1 MRMSPE
7 GAYSHR
13 QIEQRLVHTHKPHKI
28 DLDQIY
34 PCPCPRKRGKLKPIA
49 LTNAFGCDRCSLL
62 FELENDGYSLLQLGG
77 LDSQRHLWQ
86 WFGKWQAIRES
97 NPTHLLEI
105 VLRAIAAFIFLILIV
120 LWTLNLKSSFIIPL
134 MILLFSFLGLLIWR
148 LVMLRHRN
156 F

>member
-1 MRMSPE
+1 VP
-7 GAYSHR
+7 
-13 QIEQRLVHTHKPHKI
+13 IHKPQKI

-86 WFGKWQAIRES
+86 WVGKWQAIRES
-97 NPTHLLEI
+97 SPTHLLEI
-105 VLRAIAAFIFLILIV
+105 VLRAIAFFIFLVLIV
-120 LWTLNLKSSFIIPL
+120 LWTLNLKSSFIIPVV
-134 MILLFSFLGLLIWR
+134 ILLFSFLGLVIWR

>member
-1 MRMSPE
+1 MP
-7 GAYSHR
+7 
-13 QIEQRLVHTHKPHKI
+13 IHKPQKI

-86 WFGKWQAIRES
+86 WVGKWQAIRES
-97 NPTHLLEI
+97 SQIHLLEI
-105 VLRAIAAFIFLILIV
+105 VLRAIAFFIFLVLIV
-120 LWTLNLKSSFIIPL
+120 LWTLNLKSSFIIPVV
-134 MILLFSFLGLLIWR
+134 ILLFSFLGLVIWR

>member
-1 MRMSPE
+1 
-7 GAYSHR
+7 
-13 QIEQRLVHTHKPHKI
+13 VHIHKPHKI

-34 PCPCPRKRGKLKPIA
+34 PCPCPRKRGKLKPIT

-86 WFGKWQAIRES
+86 WIGKWQAIRES
-97 NPTHLLEI
+97 HPTHLLEI
-105 VLRAIAAFIFLILIV
+105 VLRAIAAFVFLVLIV
-120 LWTLNLKSSFIIPL
+120 LWTLNLKSSFIIPVV
-134 MILLFSFLGLLIWR
+134 ILLFSFLGLLIWR

>member
-1 MRMSPE
+1 MP
-7 GAYSHR
+7 
-13 QIEQRLVHTHKPHKI
+13 IHKPQKI

-86 WFGKWQAIRES
+86 WVGKWQAIRES
-97 NPTHLLEI
+97 SPTHLLEI
-105 VLRAIAAFIFLILIV
+105 VLRAIAFFIFLVLIV
-120 LWTLNLKSSFIIPL
+120 LWTLNLKSSFIIPVV
-134 MILLFSFLGLLIWR
+134 ILLFSFLGLVIWR

>member
-1 MRMSPE
+1 MP
-7 GAYSHR
+7 
-13 QIEQRLVHTHKPHKI
+13 IHKPQKI

-86 WFGKWQAIRES
+86 WLGKWQAIRES
-97 NPTHLLEI
+97 SPTHLLEI
-105 VLRAIAAFIFLILIV
+105 VLRAIAAFVFFLLIV

-134 MILLFSFLGLLIWR
+134 VILLFSFLGLVIWR
-148 LVMLRHRN
+148 LVTLRHRN

>member
-1 MRMSPE
+1 M
-7 GAYSHR
+7 HIHKR
-13 QIEQRLVHTHKPHKI
+13 QKI

-62 FELENDGYSLLQLGG
+62 FELENDGYRLLQLGG

-86 WFGKWQAIRES
+86 WVGKWQAIRES
-97 NPTHLLEI
+97 TPTHLLEI
-105 VLRAIAAFIFLILIV
+105 VLRAIAFFIFLVLIV
-120 LWTLNLKSSFIIPL
+120 LWTLNLKSSFIIPVV
-134 MILLFSFLGLLIWR
+134 ILLFSFLGLLIWR

>member
-1 MRMSPE
+1 
-7 GAYSHR
+7 
-13 QIEQRLVHTHKPHKI
+13 VHIHKPHKI

-34 PCPCPRKRGKLKPIA
+34 PCPCPRKRGKLKPIT

-86 WFGKWQAIRES
+86 WVGKWQAIRES

-105 VLRAIAAFIFLILIV
+105 VLRAIAAFVFFVLII